1 MPVAVRSIS
10 MSVSASI
17 SSSQQARQDGLDVP
31 GEGADEHQSV
41 EPHVARNTNKASVCR
56 IHVQLQVVVFSN
68 SSIRFMS
75 SVVVISMASRR
86 RPSRPCSPPPSP
98 SPTCTQARS
107 TQSAVRGHE
116 KSADPRSGR
125 IERPAARSRGRGGG
139 VGGALRARGTA
150 AQAARESSR
159 SGFEALKST
168 GLRRRVPRPASPAR
182 AASRQCASGQL
193 QPAVAPDLSRYR
205 TAAPASLIICRGSS
219 QFVSCDYIRNH
230 QSLNQL
236 LR

>member
-41 EPHVARNTNKASVCR
+41 EPHVTRNTNKASICR
-56 IHVQLQVVVFSN
+56 IHVRLQVVVFSN

-107 TQSAVRGHE
+107 TQSAVWGHE

-125 IERPAARSRGRGGG
+125 IERP
-139 VGGALRARGTA
+139 
-150 AQAARESSR
+150 
-159 SGFEALKST
+159 ST
-168 GLRRRVPRPASPAR
+168 CTTSTCTNVPTVV
-182 AASRQCASGQL
+182 QL
-193 QPAVAPDLSRYR
+193 Y
-205 TAAPASLIICRGSS
+205 
-219 QFVSCDYIRNH
+219 
-230 QSLNQL
+230 QL
-236 LR
+236 LPSTCTNVPTIGTVSPLAQ